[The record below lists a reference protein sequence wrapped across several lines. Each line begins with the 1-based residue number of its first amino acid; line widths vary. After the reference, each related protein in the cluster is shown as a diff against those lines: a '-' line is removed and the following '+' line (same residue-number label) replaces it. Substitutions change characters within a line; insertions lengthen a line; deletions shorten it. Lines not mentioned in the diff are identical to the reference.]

1 VDVLRKL
8 YGQKKKGKMPDLG
21 RLKGAIGAF
30 YGAGG
35 ALGGSVWKQKKLREK
50 AFGLSP
56 LRGKELRNEALS
68 FSPLFRP
75 YFFASRK

>member
-1 VDVLRKL
+1 
-8 YGQKKKGKMPDLG
+8 MG
-21 RLKGAIGAF
+21 R
-30 YGAGG
+30 AGSVG
-35 ALGGSVWKQKKLREK
+35 RSVWKQKKLREK

-56 LRGKELRNEALS
+56 LRGKNLRKEALS

>member
-1 VDVLRKL
+1 
-8 YGQKKKGKMPDLG
+8 MPDLG
-21 RLKGAIGAF
+21 RLKGTIGAF

-35 ALGGSVWKQKKLREK
+35 ECRKKRLETKKLREK

-56 LRGKELRNEALS
+56 LRGKVLRKETLS